1 MKKIYPV
8 VLIAIMTSLLI
19 SMISTTSAHIGSDV
33 NSLWA
38 VTTPTIDGTLAPGEW
53 TDAANVSF
61 TMEMRS
67 RTDGSLNKI
76 LDGRFYVKNDWN
88 KLYFLIQIFND
99 DYEAQ
104 DFANRWNGL
113 CVLFDENHNGVIDV
127 GDNGEGVTT
136 WTGSPFYSKND
147 LYYSSAGFWDA
158 DVNAGKNNDGNLA
171 WSHTNPTQG
180 AVGNWTFEMAIPLIG
195 SDGDAYDFAISSLPK
210 TVGFKIWFQEPGK
223 GTDGVYP
230 DDPTDNVNINEIS
243 NGTTFGTL
251 IIHPLYTLTI
261 QTTSGGTTNPIPGQY
276 QYPYG
281 AIVNVIAIP
290 NSGYKLDHWELDSV
304 NVGSTNPYAVLMNQN
319 HTLKAVFSAL
329 PTVVGGYSVSLVRK
343 TSTPQLAVYTALV
356 TLSGLVLVAI
366 RRKRK

>member
-1 MKKIYPV
+1 MKKIFPV
-8 VLIAIMTSLLI
+8 VFIAIMISLLVSI
-19 SMISTTSAHIGSDV
+19 TPTASAHIGSDV

-38 VTTPTIDGTLAPGEW
+38 TTTPTIDGILAPGEW
-53 TDAANVSF
+53 ADAATVSF
-61 TMEMRS
+61 SMEMRS
-67 RTDGSLNKI
+67 RTDGSLNKT
-76 LDGRFYVKNDWN
+76 LEAKFYVKNDWN

-113 CVLFDENHNGVIDV
+113 CVLFDEDHNGVIDI
-127 GDNGEGVTT
+127 GENGEGVTT

-147 LYYSSAGFWDA
+147 LYYAGGGFWDA

-180 AVGNWTFEMAIPLIG
+180 AIGNWTFEMAIPLVG

-210 TVGFKIWFQEPGK
+210 TVGFKIWFQEPSK

-230 DDPTDNVNINEIS
+230 DDPTDNININEIS
-243 NGTTFGTL
+243 NGATFGTL
-251 IIHPLYTLTI
+251 IIHPLYMLTI
-261 QTTSGGTTNPIPGQY
+261 QTTSGGTTDPTPGQY
-276 QYPYG
+276 QYPYRTI
-281 AIVNVIAIP
+281 ANVTAIP

-304 NVGSTNPYAVLMNQN
+304 NVGSANPYSVLMNQN

-329 PTVVGGYSVSLVRK
+329 PTVVGGYSISLARQ
-343 TSTPQLAVYTALV
+343 TSTSQLAAYM
-356 TLSGLVLVAI
+356 TLIIFSGLVLVTI